1 MGSHNQR
8 PTILSMESATTS
20 FVNRQATVLSKKK
33 IPWKKMQHHTGK
45 RLVFQWQSN
54 IFLWAHH
61 NPIGITVAR
70 GEIGGTHLHNNL
82 VNN

>member
-1 MGSHNQR
+1 MEKDAASYGKKACV
-8 PTILSMESATTS
+8 SMA
-20 FVNRQATVLSKKK
+20 
-33 IPWKKMQHHTGK
+33 I
-45 RLVFQWQSN
+45 N